1 MAINTYILNKWQDLC
16 NTRSNNKLYKIKPT
30 LCLRRHHNTR
40 LSCREVI
47 LARIR
52 IGYTNITHSFLL
64 KKKKREST
72 YMHRMPGYIYCKT
85 FYDGLC
91 RIFLYLQM
99 PFIRGIALRNFSD
112 MLAIF
117 IKTISFKSNSQT
129 KIVLLI
135 SHQGQNLFPF
145 VFLKMADFF
154 VPKRSLSSPLFLS

>member
-30 LCLRRHHNTR
+30 LCIRRHHNTR

-64 KKKKREST
+64 KKKNENPLICIVCQDI
-72 YMHRMPGYIYCKT
+72 HCKT

-135 SHQGQNLFPF
+135 SH
-145 VFLKMADFF
+145 
-154 VPKRSLSSPLFLS
+154 

>member
-30 LCLRRHHNTR
+30 LCIRRHHNTR

-64 KKKKREST
+64 KKKNEN
-72 YMHRMPGYIYCKT
+72 PLICIVCQDIYCKT

-135 SHQGQNLFPF
+135 SH
-145 VFLKMADFF
+145 
-154 VPKRSLSSPLFLS
+154 